1 MPGLRSHRVRG
12 RLLPAVVA
20 AACGLVG
27 LTALAPNADASIAAP
42 KGHFTVTVSSPDTA
56 TSPVVA
62 TVATPITLTF
72 LFTNTSA
79 FNAPISRVSVTAPAG
94 FTIAST
100 SVDRTG
106 WKASAYAQIVTAKNT
121 KPKAPNFLPPG
132 ASLTVTV
139 VATAGPGAADPNLIE
154 TPTTWIAKAF
164 GVCKFVLDGPQPTVL
179 VVEPGTASFPGT
191 PGVPLT
197 DIAPNGP
204 DGGLCLLDLS
214 NPICSSANLPN
225 GAVGN
230 VYFLQRPCVV
240 SESDPTCTKG
250 TEVELSGNFS
260 DLYSFESPGQL
271 TLTCLASTC
280 PHADQDPANQAY
292 DWNLGCDPAAS
303 CADGYDDPFGEREV
317 EEDFRAY
324 PVYVELKGS
333 SEFIQAPRC
342 VPINDLTTTGQ
353 ITDADALGLG
363 FCVDV
368 NAITRTNNS
377 FDGNLVVPVN
387 FVEDPKM
394 RF

>member
-1 MPGLRSHRVRG
+1 MPGLRTHRVRG

-27 LTALAPNADASIAAP
+27 LTALAPNADASVAAP
-42 KGHFTVTVSSPDTA
+42 KGRYTATVSSPDTA

-62 TVATPITLTF
+62 TVATPVTLSF
-72 LFTNTSA
+72 LLTNTSVV
-79 FNAPISRVSVTAPAG
+79 NASVQKFTLTAPTG
-94 FTIAST
+94 FAVSSASVGLPGWTATILGQVVTVKVAHPRTT
-100 SVDRTG
+100 SFL
-106 WKASAYAQIVTAKNT
+106 
-121 KPKAPNFLPPG
+121 KPG
-132 ASLTVTV
+132 QSLTVTLV
-139 VATAGPGAADPNLIE
+139 TTASASAADPNLIQ
-154 TPTTWIAKAF
+154 TPATFTVVAYS
-164 GVCKFVLDGPQPTVL
+164 VCKFIISGPQPGVL
-179 VVEPGTASFPGT
+179 VVAPGTASFPGT

-197 DIAPNGP
+197 DIKPNGP
-204 DGGLCLLDLS
+204 GGGPCLLDPT

-230 VYFLQRPCVV
+230 VYFLQRPCVF

-260 DLYSFESPGQL
+260 NLYSVESPGQL
-271 TLTCLASTC
+271 TLTCLAATC

-292 DWNLGCDPAAS
+292 NWNFS
-303 CADGYDDPFGEREV
+303 CSDSTCVDGLNNPFGEREV
-317 EEDFRAY
+317 EEDFQAY
-324 PVYVELKGS
+324 PIYVQLKGGS
-333 SEFIQAPRC
+333 GFVQAPRC
-342 VPINDLTTTGQ
+342 VPINDLTTTGH
-353 ITDADALGLG
+353 ITDAAAKGLG

-368 NAITRTNNS
+368 NAITRLNNS